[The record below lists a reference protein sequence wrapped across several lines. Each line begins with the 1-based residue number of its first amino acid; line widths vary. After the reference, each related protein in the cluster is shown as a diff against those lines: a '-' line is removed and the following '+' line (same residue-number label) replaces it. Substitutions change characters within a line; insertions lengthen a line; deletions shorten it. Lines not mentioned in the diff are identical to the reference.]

1 MSVGKKSGNII
12 SVRGTLIIVALLNL
26 AYFFIELFAAIKI
39 NSVSLFAD
47 SIDFLEDTFVNLLIL
62 FSFLISSTLR
72 PKLSKILV
80 IVILLPGLTALW
92 AAWEQIVRPLP
103 PEAFKLTLVGFG
115 ALLTNIT
122 CTIILMKFRK
132 NNKSLIKAAF
142 LSARNDV
149 LANLIIIAAGI
160 IIMIYP
166 SIWPDLIAGLIIF
179 LINFDAA
186 YKVYQISNSEDKN
199 FFNKKFKNH

>member
-12 SVRGTLIIVALLNL
+12 SVRRTLIIVALLNL
-26 AYFFIELFAAIKI
+26 TYFFIELFAAIKI

-92 AAWEQIVRPLP
+92 AALEQIVRPLP

-132 NNKSLIKAAF
+132 KNKSLIKAAF

-149 LANLIIIAAGI
+149 LANLIIIATGI

-186 YKVYQISNSEDKN
+186 YKVYQIANSEDK
-199 FFNKKFKNH
+199 KLAI

>member
-1 MSVGKKSGNII
+1 LSVGKKSGNII

-72 PKLSKILV
+72 PKLGKILV

-103 PEAFKLTLVGFG
+103 PEALKLTLVGFG

-132 NNKSLIKAAF
+132 NNKNLMKAAF

-149 LANLIIIAAGI
+149 LANFVIIGTGG

-186 YKVYQISNSEDKN
+186 YKVYQIANAEDKN
-199 FFNKKFKNH
+199 LIS

>member
-1 MSVGKKSGNII
+1 MSVGKKSGNTI
-12 SVRGTLIIVALLNL
+12 SVRRTLIIVALLNL

-62 FSFLISSTLR
+62 FSFGISSTLR

-80 IVILLPGLTALW
+80 FVILLPGLTALW
-92 AAWEQIVRPLP
+92 ATFEQIVRPLP

-122 CTIILMKFRK
+122 CTVILMRFRK
-132 NNKSLIKAAF
+132 KKKSLIKAAF

-149 LANLIIIAAGI
+149 LANLIIITAGI
-160 IIMIYP
+160 IIMVYP

-179 LINFDAA
+179 IINFDAA
-186 YKVYQISNSEDKN
+186 YKVHQVANSEDK
-199 FFNKKFKNH
+199 KLAI

>member
-1 MSVGKKSGNII
+1 MSVSKKSENII
-12 SVRGTLIIVALLNL
+12 SVRGTLIFLALLNL
-26 AYFFIELFAAIKI
+26 AYFFILLFAAIKI

-62 FSFLISSTLR
+62 FSFLISSTFR

-92 AAWEQIVRPLP
+92 AAWEQLVRPLP
-103 PEAFKLTLVGFG
+103 LEAFKLTLVGFG

-132 NNKSLIKAAF
+132 KNKSLIKAAF

-149 LANLIIIAAGI
+149 LAKLIIIVAGI

-186 YKVYQISNSEDKN
+186 YKVYQIANSEDKILTN
-199 FFNKKFKNH
+199 

>member
-1 MSVGKKSGNII
+1 MSVGKKSGNKI
-12 SVRGTLIIVALLNL
+12 SLRGTLIIVALLNL

-72 PKLSKILV
+72 PKLSKILA

-132 NNKSLIKAAF
+132 KNKSLIKAAF

-166 SIWPDLIAGLIIF
+166 SIWPDLIAGLVIF

-186 YKVYQISNSEDKN
+186 YKVYQIASTENKN
-199 FFNKKFKNH
+199 